1 MTKGVKVRASRRAGR
16 PTGWVLATA
25 LVAAAVLP
33 AVPGG
38 AAGRTLVRVAAP
50 ATVSANHPFAA
61 TVCWSGGPA
70 RALGEVEAVGTGG
83 LTWSVASRFALRRR
97 AGCQAVHLRAGVLGR
112 YSLRALVVASGRT
125 MAVSAPRSLLAYGTV
140 SADAFWY
147 AEFGCGEST
156 LTVSNGQHS
165 FSAFCQ
171 LSAGRGAA
179 HPSSAQFRTPT
190 TCRSMTLTYLG
201 TDNPPGDIGDTSVDT
216 LSVLQSRTPVQTSTF
231 NANVVTT
238 STFALDGSPATI
250 STWNN
255 RGDFSESIYVLST
268 GSSAQCWTPTGTR

>member
-1 MTKGVKVRASRRAGR
+1 MRASRRVGCR
-16 PTGWVLATA
+16 TGWALAAA
-25 LVAAAVLP
+25 LAVAAVLP
-33 AVPGG
+33 AAPDA
-38 AAGRTLVRVAAP
+38 AAGRTVVRVVAP
-50 ATVSANHPFAA
+50 ATVSANHPYGA
-61 TVCWSGGPA
+61 TVCWSNSPA
-70 RALGEVEAVGTGG
+70 RALGEVETVGSGG
-83 LTWSVASRFALRRR
+83 LSWAVTSRFALRE
-97 AGCQAVHLRAGVLGR
+97 ASGCEGLHLRAGVLGR
-112 YSLRALVVASGRT
+112 WGLRAVVVARGRT
-125 MAVSAPRSLLAYGTV
+125 VAVSGARSLLDYGTV

-147 AEFGCGEST
+147 AEFGCGDST

-171 LSAGRGAA
+171 LSAGRGASQ
-179 HPSSAQFRTPT
+179 PSSAQFRMAT

-231 NANVVTT
+231 DANVVTT
-238 STFALDGSPATI
+238 STFALDGSPVTI

-255 RGDFSESIYVLST
+255 RGDFSESIYVIGA